1 MSNGESRESLDLL
14 ASAAEQSSPQSR
26 IKRNTACV
34 SCRDSKVKCNAST
47 VPGQPCQRCQKLKL
61 RCVVDK
67 SHKRVSKRSKFD
79 ELVQE
84 VQSIK
89 QAVAPQ
95 SSSSTPHGQL
105 PLPPIPAQTPHLPSP
120 RADQARLYSSAV
132 FSSGVSPL
140 ASIPSFSNAPPPRTF
155 PEASSVPALTPGPL
169 TTPSS
174 ASSRPAQPRAL
185 KSRVFSSEDIDR
197 YFDQYFEHFHP
208 YFPVVRIR
216 EPDAVYNAGP
226 VLFWVIVVT
235 ACRKSTHEGG
245 IFDFLVDAVRNEIWG
260 SVSDPPVSLATIN
273 ALLILSVWPLPTIRF
288 MKDPSPIYV
297 SLLMNSCYMLGIHT
311 GRGDFPTQVYP
322 AYRLSVSDEEAVYS
336 WVGFNIISQRVST
349 YSGTPSTGQYFN
361 STIESILDRT
371 SPIKIPMYFYIQLE
385 SAAFLHRVG
394 RTVAANLEQGKGI
407 SHHVIEQLEEDFQK
421 VQGLMSAGISEV
433 DQFTILSTL
442 LELQVFYFMPIPG
455 FSQEAFKRNALRCH
469 TTAQSVI
476 RLALKLNNE
485 IGFLTHSPHFVCR
498 SLLSAACIVISAL
511 LSPSTKEVVDR
522 QIQDSGTTP
531 DMVVNEALAG
541 VRLCSVQDGDLPVR
555 AAKMMESAWSVR
567 DILPATE
574 LSRLGQ
580 MDVSH
585 RLGMGL
591 PLDCIRRWKRQME
604 QTRPDKVTPQPGA
617 GGNGGMA
624 EGAGNA
630 AVASA
635 AEMLAGDPF
644 SRVDWDAFM
653 KDFDMNFDPALMDT
667 VVA

>member
-1 MSNGESRESLDLL
+1 M
-14 ASAAEQSSPQSR
+14 
-26 IKRNTACV
+26 
-34 SCRDSKVKCNAST
+34 
-47 VPGQPCQRCQKLKL
+47 
-61 RCVVDK
+61 
-67 SHKRVSKRSKFD
+67 
-79 ELVQE
+79 
-84 VQSIK
+84 
-89 QAVAPQ
+89 
-95 SSSSTPHGQL
+95 
-105 PLPPIPAQTPHLPSP
+105 
-120 RADQARLYSSAV
+120 
-132 FSSGVSPL
+132 

-155 PEASSVPALTPGPL
+155 PEASSAPALTPGPL
-169 TTPSS
+169 ATPSS
-174 ASSRPAQPRAL
+174 ASGRPAQPRAL

-216 EPDAVYNAGP
+216 EPDAIYNSGP

-235 ACRKSTHEGG
+235 ACRRSTHEGG
-245 IFDFLVDAVRNEIWG
+245 IFDFLVDAVRNEILG

-361 STIESILDRT
+361 STIEGIIDRT
-371 SPIKIPMYFYIQLE
+371 SPVKIPMYFYILLE

-394 RTVAANLEQGKGI
+394 RTIAANLEQGKGV
-407 SHHVIEQLEEDFQK
+407 SHHVVEQLEEDFQQ
-421 VQGLMSAGISEV
+421 VQGLMSAGISGTPPPYPQTHTTNLCIAVVLTMAWTCTEV

-442 LELQVFYFMPIPG
+442 LELQVFYFMPSPG

-476 RLALKLNNE
+476 RLAQKLNND
-485 IGFLTHSPHFVCR
+485 IAFLSHSPHFVCR

-511 LSPSTKEVVDR
+511 LSPSTKDVIDR
-522 QIQDSGTTP
+522 QIQDAGSTA
-531 DMVVNEALAG
+531 DMVVNEAFAG
-541 VRLCSVQDGDLPVR
+541 VRLCSIQDGDLPVR

-574 LSRLGQ
+574 LSQLGQ
-580 MDVSH
+580 MDLSH

-604 QTRPDKVTPQPGA
+604 QIRPDKVTPQPGA
-617 GGNGGMA
+617 GGNAGMA
-624 EGAGNA
+624 ADATGNA

-635 AEMLAGDPF
+635 AEMLAADPF